1 MSENYIVINGKKAEL
16 TEEQLE
22 KLDIEVLKNRRDRVG
37 LHLTYYFV
45 SYNNLVLSTFDA
57 YGIDDDYRYYSHNY
71 FKTREDANKYA
82 RVLETEMLLRKYA
95 DEHNEEMPWDNKI
108 NHWNLAYNSADFCI
122 EIESWLY
129 MMWPQTVYFSSR
141 EIAARA
147 VKEVGRERI
156 IEYLTYEW

>member
-1 MSENYIVINGKKAEL
+1 
-16 TEEQLE
+16 
-22 KLDIEVLKNRRDRVG
+22 
-37 LHLTYYFV
+37 
-45 SYNNLVLSTFDA
+45 
-57 YGIDDDYRYYSHNY
+57 
-71 FKTREDANKYA
+71 
-82 RVLETEMLLRKYA
+82 MLLRKYA

-129 MMWPQTVYFSSR
+129 MMRPQTVYFSSR